1 MPVGLLS
8 LFLVVTILVSNVFRH
23 VLALLL
29 RATSNGLKK
38 DFARQPTVSILLPSY
53 NEGHTVYDTVESI
66 SRSNYPLDKLEIIAR
81 DDCSVDD
88 TYEWLLKAQ
97 KAFSQL
103 SIAVQRNNENSGKAH
118 TVFAALERSRAEII
132 LSIDS
137 DCIFDPNAIREL
149 VACFADPQIGG
160 VGGVVGVRNVNENVL
175 TMGQTFVYYT
185 CFHFLKA
192 LESWSRT
199 VTCISGCMFAIRR
212 ELMVKLAPEVLS
224 RNWFGIPVNDG
235 EDRFL
240 THKILLAGYGTVI
253 NTDAQCWTTV
263 PNNLKVLFKQ
273 QIRWQ
278 RSGIRDFFLTLRTL
292 PQHVC
297 SIHPNALY
305 SQLVPTLAAL
315 ASVFAV
321 LVLQAGQ
328 FPYAIAPAVL
338 IFYALLSLV
347 FHIFTR
353 KFNPEQKVRNPFAL
367 LALSAWIVAG
377 RLIEILALFTLDS
390 RDWGTRTKR
399 NMPTAPKA
407 ETKKKPQS
415 SPVLVSLPRP
425 AYLVTSARHVLS
437 FVQGRFVPAAELIKL
452 LNGSSP
458 HARFKQ
464 VHPPVV

>member
-8 LFLVVTILVSNVFRH
+8 LFFVITLLVSNVFRH

-29 RATSNGLKK
+29 RATSGGLKK
-38 DFARQPTVSILLPSY
+38 DYGYLPSVSILLPSY
-53 NEGHTVYDTVESI
+53 NEGRTVYDTVESI
-66 SRSNYPLDKLEIIAR
+66 SRSNYPLGSFEVIAR

-88 TYEWLLKAQ
+88 TYDWLLRAQ
-97 KAFSQL
+97 NDFTNVKMT
-103 SIAVQRNNENSGKAH
+103 VQRNPVNSGKAH
-118 TVFAALERSRAEII
+118 TVFAALESSSAEII

-137 DCIFDPNAIREL
+137 DCIFDRNAIREL
-149 VACFADPQIGG
+149 VACFADPKVGG

-175 TMGQTFVYYT
+175 TMVQTFVYYT

-192 LESWSRT
+192 LETWSRT
-199 VTCISGCMFAIRR
+199 VTCISGCMFAVRR
-212 ELMVKLAPEVLS
+212 DLMVKLAPDVLA

-253 NTDAQCWTTV
+253 NTSAQCWTTV
-263 PNNLKVLFKQ
+263 PNNLRVLFKQ

-292 PQHVC
+292 PRHVS

-315 ASVFAV
+315 ASVIVV

-338 IFYALLSLV
+338 IFYAVLGV
-347 FHIFTR
+347 IFHIFTL
-353 KFNPEQKVRNPFAL
+353 KFNPEQKVSDPLSL
-367 LALSAWIVAG
+367 LSISAWIIVG

-390 RDWGTRTKR
+390 RDWGTRAKKQD
-399 NMPTAPKA
+399 TASQEQA
-407 ETKKKPQS
+407 
-415 SPVLVSLPRP
+415 PVLEK
-425 AYLVTSARHVLS
+425 
-437 FVQGRFVPAAELIKL
+437 PAAASSGLLAGFACSHSGASSSELTARKIANI
-452 LNGSSP
+452 LNGGTSN
-458 HARFKQ
+458 AMVEQ
-464 VHPPVV
+464 VHPPVL